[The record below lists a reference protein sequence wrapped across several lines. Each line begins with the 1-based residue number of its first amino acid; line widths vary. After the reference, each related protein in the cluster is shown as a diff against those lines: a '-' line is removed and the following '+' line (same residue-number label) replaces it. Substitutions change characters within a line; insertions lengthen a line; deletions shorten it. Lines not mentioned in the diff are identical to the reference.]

1 MPVYCYLL
9 ECVDGSYYCGWA
21 KDLSRR
27 VAMHQKGKGARY
39 TRIKAPVTL
48 VYFEELDDRGA
59 AMKREF
65 QIKKMTHS
73 HKRSLAEG
81 FSHDDVL

>member
-9 ECVDGSYYCGWA
+9 ECADGSYYCGWA
-21 KDLSRR
+21 KDLEKR

-48 VYFEELDDRGA
+48 VYYEEVEDRRA
-59 AMKREF
+59 AMKREI
-65 QIKKMTHS
+65 QIKAMS
-73 HKRSLAEG
+73 HKRKRSLAEG
-81 FSHDDVL
+81 FSKDNV